1 MKVINNLPV
10 VILAGGQAKRMG
22 GEDKALIKVEDRPL
36 LSHVLEK
43 ISGFASPIGLN
54 INKNFDKYLEY
65 NYPIIKDK
73 FQGFLGP
80 CQVFFL
86 H

>member
-22 GEDKALIKVEDRPL
+22 GEDKPLIKVEDRPL

-43 ISGFASPIGLN
+43 ISGFASPSLAWRTKSNVVAFKRTWHAVAVEIVEVL
-54 INKNFDKYLEY
+54 
-65 NYPIIKDK
+65 
-73 FQGFLGP
+73 
-80 CQVFFL
+80 VFFG
-86 H
+86 

>member
-43 ISGFASPIGLN
+43 ISGFASPIGL
-54 INKNFDKYLEY
+54 
-65 NYPIIKDK
+65 
-73 FQGFLGP
+73 
-80 CQVFFL
+80 VFT
-86 H
+86 

>member
-10 VILAGGQAKRMG
+10 VILAGGQARRMG
-22 GEDKALIKVEDRPL
+22 GQDKALIKVQDRPL

-54 INKNFDKYLEY
+54 INKNFD
-65 NYPIIKDK
+65 
-73 FQGFLGP
+73 LGISRTIGVN
-80 CQVFFL
+80 CGSGRREK
-86 H
+86 